1 LLAEYFSFQAALCFA
16 IAHILIRRGLV
27 QSNAMTGSFISLSMS
42 AGVLWLLVP
51 FFVPLSAFWNPAL
64 AYFVLAGIFAPGI
77 GRTLSY
83 VGIERIGVARSV
95 PIVNSSPI
103 VASIFAVFYLGEAWV
118 FQNII
123 GTVLVIS
130 GVIMLSMVK
139 PATGQWRKTDIIYPI
154 LGAIAFGIS
163 ANLRKA
169 GLEAIDL
176 PVLAAAVTAITAALF
191 SFGLLQLK
199 GGREAFKLSRTSAA
213 WLFTAGFINTAAMLS
228 VFYALSV
235 GQVVVV
241 EPLVSSNPVLTLL
254 LTAIFLKD
262 LEALSF
268 RVIVGCFLA
277 VLGTVLVVTVR

>member
-1 LLAEYFSFQAALCFA
+1 MAEYFSLQAALCFA
-16 IAHILIRRGLV
+16 IGHILIRRGLV
-27 QSNAMTGSFISLSMS
+27 QSNAITGSFISLSIS
-42 AGVLWLLVP
+42 AGVLWFLVP
-51 FFVPLSAFWNPAL
+51 FFAPLSAFWNAAL
-64 AYFVLAGIFAPGI
+64 AYFVIAGIFAPGI

-123 GTVLVIS
+123 GTVLVIF
-130 GVIMLSMVK
+130 GVIMLSIAK
-139 PATGQWRKTDIIYPI
+139 PPTAQWRKTDIIYPI

-169 GLEAIDL
+169 GLEAIDV

-191 SFGLLQLK
+191 SFGVLQVN
-199 GGREAFKLSRTSAA
+199 GGREAFKLSRISAA
-213 WLFTAGFINTAAMLS
+213 WLFTAGFFNTAAMLS
-228 VFYALSV
+228 VFYALSF
-235 GQVVVV
+235 GKVVIV

-262 LEALSF
+262 LEALSL
-268 RVIVGCFLA
+268 RVILGCLLA
-277 VLGTVLVVTVR
+277 VVGTVLVVTAT